1 MIVVFATGCRAIGE
15 SATATVPTPEDEF
28 PGLLPADGEP
38 ESSDEVDEVDEQVQ
52 AGAPSVVPAVTPDQ
66 VDPLYCLSRRQR
78 VAQLLLP
85 LMLQSEIEQAQ
96 VHATVGDLGG
106 IGLLQPADFSTPDQ
120 GLADKLRSLQQASFV
135 PVLVA
140 SDEEGGSVQRLA
152 NLLGD
157 LPSASSNVQ
166 ARTPD
171 EVRAQFEAYG
181 AGASELGI
189 DVIFGPVLDVGS
201 APGIASRSF
210 GDDPA
215 VVADYGRAVAEGL
228 LAANVTPV
236 FKHFPGHG
244 RATADSHLT
253 LPTTPDLDQL
263 RALDLVPYDKVLT
276 DPQLSSRVAVMI
288 GHLAVP
294 GLTGDTPASLS
305 SAAIEGLLR
314 GELGFQGLVFT
325 DAMNMGAIVN
335 TYGALEAIELSILA
349 GSDIV
354 ILGGLN
360 DLEPALDHLVAA
372 MVNDPVL
379 ASTIDNRALRVLT
392 VKGEGQICAGAR

>member
-1 MIVVFATGCRAIGE
+1 MVET
-15 SATATVPTPEDEF
+15 
-28 PGLLPADGEP
+28 
-38 ESSDEVDEVDEQVQ
+38 
-52 AGAPSVVPAVTPDQ
+52 
-66 VDPLYCLSRRQR
+66 DPLHCLSRRQR

-85 LMLQSEIEQAQ
+85 LMLQSEIDQAR
-96 VHATVGDLGG
+96 VHATAGDLGG

-120 GLADKLRSLQQASFV
+120 GLADKLTALQQASFV

-157 LPSASSNVQ
+157 LPSASSNAQ

-171 EVRAQFEAYG
+171 EVRAQFQAYG

-210 GDDPA
+210 GDDPV
-215 VVADYGRAVAEGL
+215 VVATYGRAVAEGL

-253 LPTTPDLDQL
+253 LPTTPTLDEL
-263 RALDLVPYDKVLT
+263 RTRDLVPYDAVLA
-276 DPQLSSRVAVMI
+276 DAELSSRVAVMI

-335 TYGALEAIELSILA
+335 TYGALDAIELSILA
-349 GSDIV
+349 GTDII

-372 MVNDPVL
+372 MVNDPIL
-379 ASTIDNRALRVLT
+379 ESTINNRALRVLT
-392 VKGEGQICAGAR
+392 VKGESQICAGAR

>member
-1 MIVVFATGCRAIGE
+1 MSMLATACTAIGQD
-15 SATATVPTPEDEF
+15 SAAVVPTPEDKF
-28 PGLLPADGEP
+28 SGLLPADEAQSQPTAVEQQQAVEP
-38 ESSDEVDEVDEQVQ
+38 TAIVAPTPIVDQ
-52 AGAPSVVPAVTPDQ
+52 A
-66 VDPLYCLSRRQR
+66 DPLYCLSRRQR

-85 LMLQSEIEQAQ
+85 LIEQSQMDLAIGY
-96 VHATVGDLGG
+96 ASVGDLGG

-120 GLADKLRSLQQASFV
+120 ALAAKLAELQQASFV

-157 LPSASSNVQ
+157 LPSAASNAK

-171 EVRAQFEAYG
+171 EVRAQFEQYG
-181 AGASELGI
+181 RGASDLGI
-189 DVIFGPVLDVGS
+189 DIVFGPVLDVGS

-210 GDDPA
+210 GDDPLL
-215 VVADYGRAVAEGL
+215 VTDYGRAVAEGL
-228 LAANVTPV
+228 VAAGITPV

-253 LPTTPDLDQL
+253 LPTTPEIDSL
-263 RALDLVPYDKVLT
+263 RTIDLVPYAELLS
-276 DPQLSSRVAVMI
+276 DPTLSPQVAVMM
-288 GHLAVP
+288 GHLSVP
-294 GLTGDTPASLS
+294 GLSDDTPASLS
-305 SAAIEGLLR
+305 SAAIDGLLR
-314 GELGFQGLVFT
+314 TDLGFQGLVFT

-335 TYGALEAIELSILA
+335 TYGALDAIELSIRA

-354 ILGGLN
+354 ILGGIN
-360 DLEPALDHLVAA
+360 DLEPALDHLVAR

-379 ASTIDNRALRVLT
+379 ASTIDNRALRILT
-392 VKGEGQICAGAR
+392 VKGEGQICAGAQ

>member
-1 MIVVFATGCRAIGE
+1 MVVSCAAIGQ
-15 SATATVPTPEDEF
+15 SASPVVPTPEDEF
-28 PGLLPADGEP
+28 SGLLPVDGHTAASSAVPNEPGADEQTP
-38 ESSDEVDEVDEQVQ
+38 IATPIADLERVDE
-52 AGAPSVVPAVTPDQ
+52 S
-66 VDPLYCLSRRQR
+66 DPLYCLSRRQR

-85 LMLQSEIEQAQ
+85 LLLQSELDQAL
-96 VHATVGDLGG
+96 AYAAAGDLGA

-120 GLADKLRSLQQASFV
+120 RLGDKLAALQQASFV

-157 LPSASSNVQ
+157 LPSASSNAQ
-166 ARTPD
+166 TRTAD
-171 EVRAQFEAYG
+171 EVRAQFETYG
-181 AGASELGI
+181 AGAHDLGVDI
-189 DVIFGPVLDVGS
+189 IFGPVLDVGS

-215 VVADYGRAVAEGL
+215 LVASYGRAVAEGL
-228 LAANVTPV
+228 LAAGVTPV

-253 LPTTPDLDQL
+253 LPTTPSLAEL
-263 RALDLVPYDKVLT
+263 RTTDLVPYELILG
-276 DPQLSSRVAVMI
+276 DPQFSSRVAVMI
-288 GHLAVP
+288 GHLSVP
-294 GLTGDTPASLS
+294 GLSGDTPASLS
-305 SAAIEGLLR
+305 SIAIEGLLR
-314 GELGFQGLVFT
+314 QELGFQGLVFT

-335 TYGALEAIELSILA
+335 TYGALDAIELSIRA

-354 ILGGLN
+354 ILGGIN
-360 DLEPALDHLVAA
+360 DLEPAIDHLVAA

-392 VKGEGQICAGAR
+392 VKGQGAICAGAE